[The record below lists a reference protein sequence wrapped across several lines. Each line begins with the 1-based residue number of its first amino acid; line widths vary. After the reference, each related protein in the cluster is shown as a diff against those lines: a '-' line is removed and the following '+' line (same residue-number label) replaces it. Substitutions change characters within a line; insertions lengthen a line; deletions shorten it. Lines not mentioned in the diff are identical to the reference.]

1 MQVHILGLARS
12 EPMNVLRVVCWC
24 VCRRRLLMTVCALC
38 RVFVLAP
45 GTEEWHDARRFC
57 AAADQRHDEESN
69 EDIPQDNA
77 WSSRRLDDA
86 VAAHL
91 RGERTKGM
99 QCRLEWRATC
109 WEASKLSLLLLRAEP
124 EDRR

>member
-1 MQVHILGLARS
+1 MNPGANFLWQQWHILAHLPKEKLPRNAGAHPGSLARS

-57 AAADQRHDEESN
+57 AAADQRH
-69 EDIPQDNA
+69 A
-77 WSSRRLDDA
+77 R
-86 VAAHL
+86 
-91 RGERTKGM
+91 
-99 QCRLEWRATC
+99 
-109 WEASKLSLLLLRAEP
+109 
-124 EDRR
+124 